1 MMAADIR
8 YVVTA
13 IPGWIGSTWNI
24 VHVDGENYHVDLG
37 TLVKY
42 SYDNPSTL
50 DRDRSYR
57 GGLFTTDAIME
68 KQRWM
73 GGNTKYKNYS
83 GLEANSQRLKEIS
96 NANHAAREGEWIY
109 YNKFDGTPGFYKIK
123 IDGTGKTKI
132 HNDTPLRP

>member
-57 GGLFTTDAIME
+57 GSLYHRCDYGEATLDGGIRSIRIIVDWRPIAKGLRRYLMQTTL
-68 KQRWM
+68 
-73 GGNTKYKNYS
+73 
-83 GLEANSQRLKEIS
+83 LERENGYITINLMVPPLASIRLK
-96 NANHAAREGEWIY
+96 
-109 YNKFDGTPGFYKIK
+109 
-123 IDGTGKTKI
+123 
-132 HNDTPLRP
+132 